1 MLSWKC
7 YRVGWP

>member
-7 YRVGWP
+7 GIRL